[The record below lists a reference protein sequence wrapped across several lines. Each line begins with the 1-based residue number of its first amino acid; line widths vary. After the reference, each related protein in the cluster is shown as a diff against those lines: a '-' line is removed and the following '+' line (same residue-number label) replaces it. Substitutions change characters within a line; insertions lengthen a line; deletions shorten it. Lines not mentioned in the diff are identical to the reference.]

1 MSLTIKI
8 GPEAHKK
15 TITLNARKSVNGDII
30 LYDHP
35 EVDIVI
41 APRKKRIT
49 IIAKERITDDVY
61 DVQDRI
67 FSYLVKK
74 GIIAL
79 DSVQGGNVYGTME
92 AKYQVNDNLNG
103 LNLLLIEL
111 ERYIKNDKQGYIY
124 NDYFEKMEESF
135 VDPDEENSTE
145 LGEIPHEESQGSL
158 RPGYLLYPY
167 GSVGSMSLHRM

>member
-15 TITLNARKSVNGDII
+15 TITLQARKMVNGDII

-49 IIAKERITDDVY
+49 IVAKERITDDVY
-61 DVQDRI
+61 DVQDRM
-67 FSYLVKK
+67 FAYLAKK
-74 GIIAL
+74 GVVAM
-79 DSVQGGNVYGTME
+79 DSIQGGNVYGTME
-92 AKYQVNDNLNG
+92 AKYQINDDLNG

-111 ERYIKNDKQGYIY
+111 ERYIQQDKQGYIY
-124 NDYFEKMEESF
+124 NDYFEKMEQSF
-135 VDPDEENSTE
+135 TDPDEEHSTE
-145 LGEIPHEESQGSL
+145 LGEVPHEESQGSL
-158 RPGYLLYPY
+158 RPGYLIYPY
-167 GSVGSMSLHRM
+167 GSVGSMSLYRM

>member
-8 GPEAHKK
+8 GPEAHRK
-15 TITLNARKSVNGDII
+15 TVTLQARKMVNGDII

-61 DVQDRI
+61 DAQDRM
-67 FSYLVKK
+67 FAHLAKK
-74 GIIAL
+74 GVVAM
-79 DSVQGGNVYGTME
+79 DSIQGGNVYGTME
-92 AKYQVNDNLNG
+92 AKYQINDNING

-111 ERYIKNDKQGYIY
+111 ERYIQEDKQGYIY
-124 NDYFEKMEESF
+124 NDYFEKMEQSF
-135 VDPDEENSTE
+135 TDPEEQHSTE
-145 LGEIPHEESQGSL
+145 LGEVPHEESQGSL
-158 RPGYLLYPY
+158 RPGYLVYPY
-167 GSVGSMSLHRM
+167 GSVGSMSLYRM